1 METTETKTC
10 KYCGETKP
18 IDAFRLYKG
27 VTRLS
32 KCIACEKEDQKKYK
46 NKPKE
51 PKAEKVVVKESAKT
65 MPVVRPDSPKPKF
78 RDRYEIVKGDKVIV
92 VDTTPIKFA
101 CKFSFE
107 GGPILYVP
115 SGVSIFDMIKANEP
129 FVEPDEIEMETNQ
142 IVNEK
147 EMEETI

>member
-1 METTETKTC
+1 METKVC

-46 NKPKE
+46 ANPKVKA
-51 PKAEKVVVKESAKT
+51 PKAEKVVVKNSERT
-65 MPVVRPDSPKPKF
+65 MPVHVRHDSPKPVF
-78 RDRYEIVKGDKVIV
+78 RTSYSIPKGDKIVI
-92 VDTTPIKFA
+92 VDTTPIPNA

-107 GGPILYVP
+107 GGPTLYVP
-115 SGVSIFDMIKANEP
+115 SGVSIFDMIKANELLNP
-129 FVEPDEIEMETNQ
+129 EPEI
-142 IVNEK
+142 IDNEK
-147 EMEETI
+147 MEETV